1 METKSVGLEIKTI
14 DNLILRRILNEAKG
28 EESFVKTPYQAII
41 FKYLVTNQKNK
52 VYQHTLEK
60 ELNLRRSTISGI
72 FDTMEKKGTIKRIN
86 SNEDAR
92 SKLVVLTPKAFEVA
106 SRHLAKAKE
115 FDAMMV
121 EGINEN
127 DLEVFYKV
135 TDKIIENLK
144 EKENV

>member
-72 FDTMEKKGTIKRIN
+72 LDTMEKKGTIKRIN

>member
-72 FDTMEKKGTIKRIN
+72 LDTMEKK
-86 SNEDAR
+86 
-92 SKLVVLTPKAFEVA
+92 VL
-106 SRHLAKAKE
+106 LKE
-115 FDAMMV
+115 LILMKM
-121 EGINEN
+121 
-127 DLEVFYKV
+127 LEVS
-135 TDKIIENLK
+135 
-144 EKENV
+144 